1 MLLASCVKYSP
12 RIDLLPRTVQCPS
25 RSVNEGG
32 RPKTPG
38 TCSARQNHISADDDR
53 PRNARGRAKT
63 PLHSKPK
70 SKSAQVCPHFV
81 RGSLAGPAS
90 MDASSQSWLSLP
102 ALAAPDSAA
111 AAACPYC
118 AYPSVIRSC
127 CALRG
132 SEPLLWGHDQA
143 LDMLRALSLQRHS
156 VHAEYGSLPHLI
168 DTEDGRTLVRSFPTV

>member
-1 MLLASCVKYSP
+1 MLASCVRKIRPCNHPRSRARASQHPPCTARSENLNRLKYVL
-12 RIDLLPRTVQCPS
+12 ILC
-25 RSVNEGG
+25 E
-32 RPKTPG
+32 
-38 TCSARQNHISADDDR
+38 
-53 PRNARGRAKT
+53 
-63 PLHSKPK
+63 
-70 SKSAQVCPHFV
+70 
-81 RGSLAGPAS
+81 AGPAS

-168 DTEDGRTLVRSFPTV
+168 DTEDGRTLVRSFPAV